1 MPKSLRVAPVLIA
14 LAGVAVPVTGVAQQQ
29 LGPAELARAKSLLES
44 YRTELSGAQYSLL
57 SGKLTETQQAYAE
70 LLALTEAGGEA
81 SVAAGATVAGG
92 EAVLGGVAEVLPLLI
107 FFWPATAHAPGMK
120 EEKPAVR
127 AARTKLETRA
137 KELEQAVHRVE
148 AEVKAAPPK
157 PKEAPR
163 DKKRCF
169 CICGDPKDPMAK
181 RKPLDHMF
189 EFECATRCVW
199 DHHFPERQYTC
210 L

>member
-1 MPKSLRVAPVLIA
+1 MA
-14 LAGVAVPVTGVAQQQ
+14 LACFAMPGTGVAQQQ
-29 LGPAELARAKSLLES
+29 LGPAELVRARSLLEL
-44 YRTELSGAQYSLL
+44 YRTELSAAQYSLL
-57 SGKLTETQQAYAE
+57 SGKLIETRQAYAE

-81 SVAAGATVAGG
+81 SVVAGATAAGG
-92 EAVLGGVAEVLPLLI
+92 EAMLGSVVEVLPLLI

-127 AARTKLETRA
+127 AARTKLETRV
-137 KELEQAVHRVE
+137 KDLEQAVQQVE

-163 DKKRCF
+163 DKKPCY
-169 CICGDPKDPMAK
+169 CICGDPKGPNSK
-181 RKPLDHMF
+181 RKSIGHLF
-189 EFECATRCVW
+189 EFQCASSCVW
-199 DHHFPERQYTC
+199 DHHFPEGQYTC